1 MIPEMIRNRN
11 AQVSEMIEEEINDTI
26 KQILEES
33 EREKEIAAAA
43 FLRIYEAVDRIA
55 EDPEDPYR
63 EQAKRHRKMLED
75 VYAIVGCLD
84 YGRTD

>member
-1 MIPEMIRNRN
+1 MFED
-11 AQVSEMIEEEINDTI
+11 QVNDTI

-33 EREKEIAAAA
+33 EHEKDVAAAA
-43 FLRIYEAVDRIA
+43 FLRIYEAVDKIA
-55 EDPEDPYR
+55 KDPKDPYQ

-75 VYAIVGCLD
+75 VYSIVECFD

>member
-1 MIPEMIRNRN
+1 MYEE
-11 AQVSEMIEEEINDTI
+11 QVNDSI
-26 KQILEES
+26 KKVLEEC
-33 EREKEIAAAA
+33 EHEKEVAAAA

-55 EDPEDPYR
+55 EDPKDPYR

-75 VYAIVGCLD
+75 TYAMVEVFE